1 MAFVERRTFFGK
13 VGGGHALIKHIL
25 EGNAAMARY
34 GLDVKARVLSDYN
47 SGRTDRVVV
56 EWETEGPGQIDEAIG
71 KVMDDPQGREEISA
85 WLDKLNELVH
95 YAEAE
100 HWEIQ

>member
-1 MAFVERRTFFGK
+1 MAFIERRTFFGK
-13 VGGGHALIKHIL
+13 VGGGNALINHIK

-34 GLDVKARVLSDYN
+34 GMEFKVRVLSDYN

-56 EWETEGPGQIDEAIG
+56 EWETENLGDIDASIQ
-71 KVMDDPQGREEISA
+71 KVMEDPQGRAEFGA

-95 YAEAE
+95 YAEVE
-100 HWEIQ
+100 HWQVQ